1 LLEDILKVKVR
12 QFKWIDGDE
21 GASPERGVIA
31 QEVEPLFPELV
42 SERDHPELGES
53 KMVGYSSFGLIAVKG
68 IQELK
73 AQKDAEIA
81 ELQQQN
87 QQLLH
92 QMNQMESA
100 LEELRSRL
108 QLLETR

>member
-1 LLEDILKVKVR
+1 MIGSR
-12 QFKWIDGDE
+12 SRTFISR
-21 GASPERGVIA
+21 A
-31 QEVEPLFPELV
+31 LV
-42 SERDHPELGES
+42 SERDHPELG
-53 KMVGYSSFGLIAVKG
+53 GIQDGGAIPPFGLIAVKG